1 VYKTVTK
8 SNPLK
13 LDMAEQ
19 KMATTIYF
27 TGGMSIDQTKLAA
40 AQFRSDHTEL
50 GSRRS
55 QDDLAVYK
63 AMLKELPPAL
73 QDPQSTVVRNL
84 LWEMEEDTM
93 NSEPLI
99 SFDKLAIKMAIMLR
113 SVHGAAKKSKEA
125 NSTALT
131 YAGAAKGKGKGKGAA
146 KGATP
151 AKGKGGKG
159 APGKGSGGKGAT
171 GMSCA
176 VCGKANVHVLTSAC
190 TCPPCVRCKFRFC
203 PGAPGA
209 RAITGLGCACS
220 TWPSSPSTSS

>member
-1 VYKTVTK
+1 
-8 SNPLK
+8 
-13 LDMAEQ
+13 
-19 KMATTIYF
+19 
-27 TGGMSIDQTKLAA
+27 MSIDQTKLAA

-73 QDPQSTVVRNL
+73 QDPQSTVVRDL

-99 SFDKLAIKMAIMLR
+99 SFDKLVIKMAIMLR

-131 YAGAAKGKGKGKGAA
+131 LSRTQARQRAKEK
-146 KGATP
+146 
-151 AKGKGGKG
+151 
-159 APGKGSGGKGAT
+159 
-171 GMSCA
+171 
-176 VCGKANVHVLTSAC
+176 
-190 TCPPCVRCKFRFC
+190 
-203 PGAPGA
+203 A
-209 RAITGLGCACS
+209 RAQQKEPRPPKARAEKAPREKARVARAQPGCHARYAARQTYSRARAHARLACAADVLRLRS
-220 TWPSSPSTSS
+220 ECEDGRVARHDFHDDVRSDLAEA